1 MMEGKILF
9 AACAEILP
17 RNRIHRALQEAHSG
31 EIGLEF
37 GMHEEL
43 HCDRREMRAPM
54 WAPTA
59 GTPSS

>member
-17 RNRIHRALQEAHSG
+17 HNRIHRAVQEAHSG

-43 HCDRREMRAPM
+43 RCDSREMRAP
-54 WAPTA
+54 
-59 GTPSS
+59 GGLSLLGLPS